1 MVIPYQSLSEEALEG
16 LLKEYCHRA
25 WGLNDIE
32 SPEQG
37 RLTQAKQALQR
48 GDLVLWYSEY
58 EESAYLLAKRDLPE
72 QPTSNPEP

>member
-1 MVIPYQSLSEEALEG
+1 MVIPYESVSPEALEG

-32 SPEQG
+32 SPESE
-37 RLTQAKQALQR
+37 RIEYARKALVK

-58 EESAYLLAKRDLPE
+58 GKA
-72 QPTSNPEP
+72 PTCWRQTICQR